1 MIKINRQEFKKKKL
15 KTAVLFLVF
24 NRPKITKQVFEA
36 IRKAKP
42 PRLYVAA
49 DGPRECKLG
58 EVERV
63 EETRAIAMSVDWPC
77 KLRLFFRK
85 RNLGCA
91 RAVTE
96 GISWFFKYETQGIII
111 EDDILPSNAFFY
123 FIEKNLNIYKKKN
136 VWAITGTNLLFGSK
150 INPAPCFSLHGSIWG
165 WGTWRNRWKRFDK
178 NINSGKLKNY
188 ATSFYEK
195 VSFLQLI
202 NFLKKNKLEKRN
214 KYWDFYWLLKR
225 IENNGLTLMPKNN
238 YVKNIGFAS
247 GENYTHNKTLFK
259 YPKIC
264 NKLEK
269 ISVLKITRSFAY
281 DKHLWY
287 YKNGAFLNFK
297 IALIFLLKK
306 LQINLKILNDK

>member
-123 FIEKNLNIYKKKN
+123 FIEKNLNIYKKK
-136 VWAITGTNLLFGSK
+136 K
-150 INPAPCFSLHGSIWG
+150 M
-165 WGTWRNRWKRFDK
+165 
-178 NINSGKLKNY
+178 Y
-188 ATSFYEK
+188 
-195 VSFLQLI
+195 
-202 NFLKKNKLEKRN
+202 
-214 KYWDFYWLLKR
+214 
-225 IENNGLTLMPKNN
+225 GLSREQ
-238 YVKNIGFAS
+238 IF
-247 GENYTHNKTLFK
+247 
-259 YPKIC
+259 C
-264 NKLEK
+264 
-269 ISVLKITRSFAY
+269 SVLKLIQ
-281 DKHLWY
+281 HH
-287 YKNGAFLNFK
+287 AFPCMDRYGVGVPGEIDGK
-297 IALIFLLKK
+297 DLI
-306 LQINLKILNDK
+306 KILILGN